1 MGERRSAARLGGL
14 GILCGRSSRDNWKMH
29 KPGDDP
35 DAALAAIREAVGGR
49 ADMRGEVRLL
59 HRSNNVVARIGATVA
74 KVMMADDPGSLREF
88 ELAMHGSKAG
98 APVLR
103 PLREPSIVGDYVIT
117 WWPFI
122 EAVDREADP
131 EALSAALRSFHHG
144 MRSTTVRLKTPE
156 EAARATLDLA
166 MDLRATA
173 AMPEA
178 ARAAIVPVLER
189 ATSLRTPRD
198 ASVVHGEPHSGNY
211 LITDAGIV
219 LIDLE
224 GVKRAPVEYDLAFLS
239 EESVNRYWPEH
250 DAGLL
255 SAFRLLVSAGVATQ
269 CWRHVTARPEDNDLR
284 WHAEHHS
291 EILAH
296 ANK

>member
-1 MGERRSAARLGGL
+1 MR
-14 GILCGRSSRDNWKMH
+14 

-35 DAALAAIREAVGGR
+35 DAALAAIREVAGGSAR
-49 ADMRGEVRLL
+49 TRGEVRLL
-59 HRSNNVVARIGATVA
+59 HRSNNVVARIGSTVA

-88 ELAMHGSKAG
+88 ELAMYGTEVG

-103 PLREPSIVGDYVIT
+103 PIREPSLVGGYVIT

-122 EAVDREADP
+122 EAVDEEADSG
-131 EALSAALRSFHHG
+131 ALSAALRSFHRA
-144 MRSTTVRLKTPE
+144 MWSTTVTLRTPE
-156 EAARATLDLA
+156 EAATSTLELA
-166 MDLRATA
+166 MDDRATA

-178 ARAAIVPVLER
+178 ARAAIVPVLKR
-189 ATSLRTPRD
+189 ATNLHTPDD
-198 ASVVHGEPHSGNY
+198 APVVHGEPHSGNY
-211 LITDAGIV
+211 LLTDAGLV

-239 EESVNRYWPEH
+239 EETVNRYWPEH
-250 DAGLL
+250 DTGLL

-269 CWRHVTARPEDNDLR
+269 CWRHLTARPEDNHLR

-291 EILAH
+291 EILIKRK
-296 ANK
+296 N